1 MLTKQA
7 IEAAMGKG
15 DIKAVA
21 DKIRTDLYKELK
33 EGSITYPEFDDLLQH
48 LYKIYDNVH
57 DNL

>member
-7 IEAAMGKG
+7 IEAAMEKG
-15 DIKAVA
+15 DVKAVA
-21 DKIRTDLYKELK
+21 DKIRINLYEELN
-33 EGSITYPEFDDLLQH
+33 EGVITYPEFNDLLQH